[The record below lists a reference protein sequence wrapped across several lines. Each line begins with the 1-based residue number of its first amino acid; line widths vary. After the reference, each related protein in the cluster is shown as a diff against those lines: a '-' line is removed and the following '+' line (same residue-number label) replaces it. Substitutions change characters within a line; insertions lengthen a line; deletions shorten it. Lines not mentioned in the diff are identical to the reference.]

1 MDTTG
6 KIKQILEE
14 MQYRTDQKTPEELY
28 NLALELFERT
38 AAYRYGAKST
48 TAAADISSNT
58 ESAPVDP
65 IPAASK
71 EYGEPIS
78 EPTVHQSSRAES
90 PSVPEPLQ
98 INKPAGVAGVAE
110 VAEVVGV
117 AEEKQTLH
125 VHEPEN
131 QAKEASESE
140 SPEPPE
146 TLEISERPAATHQP
160 EIAAPHEPETPKLR
174 TDALPSEPIKKL
186 KIGFNDRFA
195 FINKLFH
202 GEAEEY
208 NQVIQAIERMS
219 DLHQAENYLNMVVK
233 PDFDWSE
240 AEEFEER
247 FRMCLEQHFA

>member
-1 MDTTG
+1 MDTIG

-38 AAYRYGAKST
+38 AAYRYGAKSA
-48 TAAADISSNT
+48 TAAANISSNT

-65 IPAASK
+65 IPVAPK

-98 INKPAGVAGVAE
+98 INKPAEVVGVAE
-110 VAEVVGV
+110 VAEV

-131 QAKEASESE
+131 QAIEANEAETS
-140 SPEPPE
+140 EPPE
-146 TLEISERPAATHQP
+146 TSETREISESTTAPHQP

-202 GEAEEY
+202 GEADEY

>member
-1 MDTTG
+1 MDTIG

-38 AAYRYGAKST
+38 AAYRYGGKSA
-48 TAAADISSNT
+48 TATANISSNT

-98 INKPAGVAGVAE
+98 INKPAE
-110 VAEVVGV
+110 VAEV